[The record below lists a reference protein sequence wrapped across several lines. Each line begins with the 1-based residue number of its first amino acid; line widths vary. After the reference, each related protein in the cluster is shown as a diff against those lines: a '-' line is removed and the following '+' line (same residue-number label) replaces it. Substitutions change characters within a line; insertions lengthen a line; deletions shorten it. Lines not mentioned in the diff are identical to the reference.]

1 MSVLGVTAKTD
12 EKQLVR
18 DSAPSGGRSWRLS
31 WHGEP
36 AEGVEMQEDAVIA
49 SLAGVRNRWRLC
61 GRFQPLRIP
70 LRALTNPD
78 ETPFCRVG
86 AASADAQP

>member
-1 MSVLGVTAKTD
+1 MSVLGVTANTD
-12 EKQLVR
+12 ETQLVR
-18 DSAPSGGRSWRLS
+18 GSAPSGGRSWRLS

-36 AEGVEMQEDAVIA
+36 AKVVEMQEDAVIA
-49 SLAGVRNRWRLC
+49 RLAGVGNWWRLC
-61 GRFQPLRIP
+61 GRVQPLRTP
-70 LRALTNPD
+70 LRALTKPD